1 MRVRPF
7 AAVRPADTAAAGRVA
22 CPPYDVVSAADAVA
36 AAAASP
42 DTFLRVV
49 LPECG
54 LPDGGGSGPDAGRR
68 RHQAAAATLARLT
81 DDGLLVREAAP
92 ALYVYEL
99 SLDGGGGR
107 HTQRGLVAT
116 VSVGDYQ
123 AGVIRV
129 HEDTRAAKEAE
140 RVALTDAVN
149 AHTGP
154 VFLTH
159 PDGCAVGG
167 GVCGSGGVD
176 APLDGGP
183 VSVALDAAVRAAGEP
198 LFSFTADDACGPVTH
213 TVWRVDG
220 PASTALTAAY
230 EAHVPAAYV
239 ADGHHRAASAA
250 AVGVARQKAAAAAA
264 AAAAASGGTPP
275 APADADIEAAWF
287 LAVLFP
293 VSQMRLLPYHRAVR
307 ALPEGTSAESF
318 LAALSAV
325 CDVAPST
332 AAAAATA
339 AAAPAVPVLCGAG
352 GAAGAPPTPPRPT
365 VVHAYLRRQWYRVTL
380 PALPSSGAA
389 ASGGGVSPSGGHDKG
404 GGTDMAA
411 ALDCA
416 RLQAVVLG
424 PLLGIDAPRTDPR
437 MEFVGGDGGVPALQ
451 ATVDGLDKAAAAAA
465 ASPAGAA
472 AESEGGGAGEPSAA
486 VAFAM
491 APVAVAD
498 LLAVS
503 DAGGRMPP
511 KSTWFSPKLRS
522 GLFVHTF

>member
-7 AAVRPADTAAAGRVA
+7 AAVRPVDTAAAERVA

-68 RHQAAAATLARLT
+68 RHEAASAALARLIA
-81 DDGLLVREAAP
+81 DGLLVREAAP

-99 SLDGGGGR
+99 SLDGGSGGVGGGDGSR

-116 VSVGDYQ
+116 VSVDDYQ

-140 RVALTDAVN
+140 RMALTDAVN

-159 PDGCAVGG
+159 PDGGAPAAGSAAGDGIPPGG
-167 GVCGSGGVD
+167 
-176 APLDGGP
+176 GGP
-183 VSVALDAAVRAAGEP
+183 VSAALDAAVSAAGAP
-198 LFSFTADDACGPVTH
+198 LFSFTDGDACGPVTH
-213 TVWRVDG
+213 SVWRVDG
-220 PASTALTAAY
+220 PSSTALAAAY
-230 EAHVPAAYV
+230 AAHVPAAYV
-239 ADGHHRAASAA
+239 ADGHHRAASAV
-250 AVGVARQKAAAAAA
+250 AVGVARQKRAAV
-264 AAAAASGGTPP
+264 AAAASDEP
-275 APADADIEAAWF
+275 APANGIVEAGWF

-293 VSQMRLLPYHRAVR
+293 VSQMRLLPYHRVVR
-307 ALPEGTSAESF
+307 ALPDGTSAESF

-325 CDVAPST
+325 CDVASSSAA

-339 AAAPAVPVLCGAG
+339 APAVPILCVD
-352 GAAGAPPTPPRPT
+352 GAARAPEGEASLPTPPRAT

-380 PALPSSGAA
+380 PALPSSRAPGSDASPSSCNGQHGAA
-389 ASGGGVSPSGGHDKG
+389 DL
-404 GGTDMAA
+404 AA

-424 PLLGIDAPRTDPR
+424 PLLGIEAPRTDPR

-451 ATVDGLDKAAAAAA
+451 AAVDGLDKAAAAAV
-465 ASPAGAA
+465 
-472 AESEGGGAGEPSAA
+472 GGGGGERPAA

-491 APVAVAD
+491 APVAMAD